1 MNTLSPLT
9 PALTGDS
16 GTDAFLRDLASQG
29 LPHNTR
35 AAIAAALRYWA
46 AWYMARHGTPLEL
59 ASGPLPTAVALTFV
73 ADHAVIEAPDGPRT
87 AMPADVDAA
96 LVSLGAK
103 RRLGPLS
110 YATWHQRLVLMT
122 TVHRLLGWASG
133 TAAPEV
139 LELVRRAKRPAAKL
153 GYTRG
158 RARALLREDVQAM
171 VATCGDDF
179 AGIRDRALLSVAF
192 ASGGRRRSELAG
204 MTIEDLQWRG
214 GGDGEPGYLISLW
227 GGKGRAPGQERP
239 KPVRGEA
246 ALSLARW
253 LSVLASAGICAG
265 PLFRIVR
272 GNTKPTIGK
281 GLSAHAVNAI
291 VQRRGRLAGLEG
303 PLSAHG
309 LRGGF
314 LTQAHRDGVD
324 LHHAMAL
331 SDHRD
336 LKTVREH
343 YLAEVDAFANP
354 AGKLMG

>member
-9 PALTGDS
+9 RALTGNA
-16 GTDAFLRDLASQG
+16 GTDAFLHDLASQG

-46 AWYMARHGTPLEL
+46 AWYMARHGRPLEL

-73 ADHAVIEAPDGPRT
+73 ADHAVIQTPHGPST

-122 TVHRLLGWASG
+122 TVHRLLGWSSG

-139 LELVRRAKRPAAKL
+139 LELVRRAKRPAAEL
-153 GYTRG
+153 GFMKS
-158 RARALLREDVQAM
+158 RARVLLRDDVLAM
-171 VATCGDDF
+171 LATCADDF
-179 AGIRDRALLSVAF
+179 AGTRDRALLSVAF
-192 ASGGRRRSELAG
+192 ASGGRRRSELAR
-204 MTIEDLQWRG
+204 MRIEDLQWHAG
-214 GGDGEPGYLISLW
+214 GADPGYLLTLR
-227 GGKGRAPGQERP
+227 GGKGRAPGQARP

-246 ALSLARW
+246 ALAVANW
-253 LSVLASAGICAG
+253 LSVLASAGICGG
-265 PLFRIVR
+265 PLFRVVR
-272 GNTKPTIGK
+272 GRARPSIGK
-281 GLSAHAVNAI
+281 GLSGHAVNAI
-291 VQRRGRLAGLEG
+291 VQRRGKLAGLPG

-336 LKTVREH
+336 LKTVRDH